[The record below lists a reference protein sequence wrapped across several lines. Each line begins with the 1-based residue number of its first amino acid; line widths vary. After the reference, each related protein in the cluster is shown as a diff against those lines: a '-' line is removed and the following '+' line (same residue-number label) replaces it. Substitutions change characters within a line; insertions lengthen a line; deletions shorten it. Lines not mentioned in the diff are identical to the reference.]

1 MIDDLEIPQAKH
13 HRKFPKMGGTP
24 KSSIMLIGFS
34 TKSSINHPLFWWVF
48 PWKPTIFWRSPCRP
62 LASGDPGSRAVLPVP
77 RDAIPFLRGG
87 DLKRCV
93 MSFLGGTY
101 GKMWGKHG
109 EMWGNLGNYG
119 KILGTYWRN
128 MRTLWEQYGKHMGVY
143 SWNQL
148 LDFENCPASHVF

>member
-13 HRKFPKMGGTP
+13 HRRFPKMGGTP
-24 KSSIMLIGFS
+24 KSSIILIGFS

-48 PWKPTIFWRSPCRP
+48 PWKPTIFWRSPYRP
-62 LASGDPGSRAVLPVP
+62 LAPGDPGSRAVLPVP

-93 MSFLGGTY
+93 VSFLGGTY

-109 EMWGNLGNYG
+109 EMWGNLG
-119 KILGTYWRN
+119 KYWENIGETWEHYENN
-128 MRTLWEQYGKHMGVY
+128 MGNIWLKSATRLREL
-143 SWNQL
+143 S
-148 LDFENCPASHVF
+148 S